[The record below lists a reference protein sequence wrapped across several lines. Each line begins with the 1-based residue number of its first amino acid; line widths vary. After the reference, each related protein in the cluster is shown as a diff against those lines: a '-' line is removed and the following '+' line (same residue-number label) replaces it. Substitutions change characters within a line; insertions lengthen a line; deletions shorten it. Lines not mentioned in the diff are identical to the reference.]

1 MKYITIIA
9 KISGFFSFKIV
20 CSFIDLLIL
29 INVSEYNA
37 VVWWYFRFLKHS
49 DRYHFF
55 SIGIWSNLQIFFINL
70 YHLYVRKTICERY
83 FIINWAFLKI
93 IFSNAKKKLYFKNS
107 RSDST
112 TCMNQKIK
120 CEHVWHMITL
130 VFWFWEDFFFKC
142 YFFFLSYTFFRA
154 PESLGWLGQHF
165 NKFDCPL
172 PRMLCD
178 KFNWNW

>member
-93 IFSNAKKKLYFKNS
+93 IFSNAKKNYIL
-107 RSDST
+107 
-112 TCMNQKIK
+112 KIHGPIVL
-120 CEHVWHMITL
+120 HVWIKKSNVNMCDTWLH
-130 VFWFWEDFFFKC
+130 WFFGSEKFFFFKC

>member
-130 VFWFWEDFFFKC
+130 VFWFWEVFFFQMLLL
-142 YFFFLSYTFFRA
+142 FSFLHIFPGPWKLRMAWSTF
-154 PESLGWLGQHF
+154 Q
-165 NKFDCPL
+165 
-172 PRMLCD
+172 
-178 KFNWNW
+178 